1 MSEGHPI
8 RLVIADDLRRSRL
21 TVFFRLLLAIPHLL
35 WVALWGIAAFVA
47 CVSSWL
53 VTLAMGRSPR
63 GLHDFLAAFLRYA
76 THVGAYLFLAANPFP
91 GFLGKA
97 GTYPIDL
104 EISPPQRQ
112 RRWITLLRLFLAVP
126 ALIVSSV
133 LTGGGGN
140 NLNQGVAPTAAFLGW
155 WASLAR
161 GRMPRGLRNVIA
173 WSLAYTA
180 QTAGYLLLLTD
191 RYPYSGPEAHL
202 AGEPAERDERRP
214 RIVVTDELRRSRLT
228 VFFRLPLAIPHLVW
242 LFLWSVAAL
251 VAAIVNWL
259 ATLALGRSP
268 RPLARFLAAY
278 VRYSVHVGAFVSLV
292 GGPFPGFVGRAGS
305 YPVDLAL
312 DPFAR
317 QSRWITLFRL
327 PLVVPAA
334 LMSSALDGLVLT
346 VAILGWFSSLVRG
359 AMPQGL
365 RNAGAYAIGY
375 GGQVSAYLLLLSDR
389 YPYSGP
395 QAV

>member
-1 MSEGHPI
+1 MSETHPI

-21 TVFFRLLLAIPHLL
+21 TVLFRLALAIPHLL
-35 WVALWGIAAFVA
+35 WVTLWSIAAFVV

-53 VTLAMGRSPR
+53 VTLATGRSPR
-63 GLHDFLAAFLRYA
+63 GLHDFLAAFLRYT
-76 THVGAYLFLAANPFP
+76 THVGAYLLLAANPFP

-104 EISPPQRQ
+104 EIAPPERQ
-112 RRWITLLRLFLAVP
+112 RRWVTLLRLFLAVP
-126 ALIVSSV
+126 ALVISSA
-133 LTGGGGN
+133 LMGGGGN
-140 NLNQGVAPTAAFLGW
+140 NVNQGVAPTAAFLGW
-155 WASLAR
+155 WAALVR

-173 WSLAYTA
+173 WSLGYTA
-180 QTAGYLLLLTD
+180 QTAGYLFLLTD
-191 RYPYSGPEAHL
+191 RYPYSGPEAYL

-214 RIVVTDELRRSRLT
+214 RLVVTDELRRSRLT

-251 VAAIVNWL
+251 LAAIVNWL

-278 VRYSVHVGAFVSLV
+278 VRYSVHLGAFISLV

-334 LMSSALDGLVLT
+334 LMSSALDGLVLA

-365 RNAGAYAIGY
+365 RNAGAYGIGY
-375 GGQVSAYLLLLSDR
+375 GGQVTAYALLLTDR

-395 QAV
+395 EGV